1 MGVWGSICQCKS
13 WLRSHVTQLVVMWK
27 MQRSSPG
34 LMIRI
39 VHMCTHVCTEAALY
53 TISRLFV
60 CVGLLM
66 GMTTDW
72 SREVDEFKFNVACS
86 VF

>member
-1 MGVWGSICQCKS
+1 
-13 WLRSHVTQLVVMWK
+13 
-27 MQRSSPG
+27 
-34 LMIRI
+34 MIRI